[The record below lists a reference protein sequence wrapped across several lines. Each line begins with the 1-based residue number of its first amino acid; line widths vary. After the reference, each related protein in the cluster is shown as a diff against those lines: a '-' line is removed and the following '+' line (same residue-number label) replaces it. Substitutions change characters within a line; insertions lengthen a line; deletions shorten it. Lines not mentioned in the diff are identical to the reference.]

1 MIMIRIRAY
10 RFWAP
15 LLCVVALLAAGCGGS
30 TSAPQADAAQGEGG
44 ERLAPEFEMTDLEGR
59 TVRLSDSH
67 GKVRLIDFWA
77 TWCPPCRE
85 EIPMLNALHD
95 TYGEQG
101 LEIIAVT
108 DESVELVEAF
118 LEEYEIKYS
127 NLIGTPEDAMIYE
140 VMGLPT
146 AFLIDREGR
155 IVDDFFGPKP
165 KSVLER
171 KIRELL
177 ELPPAT

>member
-1 MIMIRIRAY
+1 
-10 RFWAP
+10 
-15 LLCVVALLAAGCGGS
+15 VVALLAAGCGGS
-30 TSAPQADAAQGEGG
+30 TSAPQADPAQAQADGG

-77 TWCPPCRE
+77 TWCPPCRD

-118 LEEYEIKYS
+118 LDEHEMKYS
-127 NLIGTPEDAMIYE
+127 NLIGTPEDAVNYE

-146 AFLIDREGR
+146 AFLIDGEGR
-155 IVDDFFGPKP
+155 IVEDFFGPKP
-165 KSVLER
+165 KGVLER
-171 KIRELL
+171 KIREML